1 MHVGRLEHQA
11 AGRHHRP
18 RHCQDVRLG
27 HGPAQVNAL
36 LRGDD
41 QRLRGD
47 PPQGVLQ
54 DVDDLVVPVGGGGHH
69 EDFTV
74 QQLETGVNCLDQ
86 PGQVG
91 RREATGR
98 RRWQQ
103 DHLPVDR
110 PLGWQRFNGGH
121 VNRVHPRPQTDRS

>member
-1 MHVGRLEHQA
+1 MSITSS
-11 AGRHHRP
+11 
-18 RHCQDVRLG
+18 CQWV
-27 HGPAQVNAL
+27 A
-36 LRGDD
+36 
-41 QRLRGD
+41 GD
-47 PPQGVLQ
+47 P
-54 DVDDLVVPVGGGGHH
+54 H

-86 PGQVG
+86 PGQVC

-121 VNRVHPRPQTDRS
+121 VNRVHPRLRTGCEPNHASPTM